1 MRNITLAFGLVM
13 LLSACVSDQALIK
26 PTSSGYAEG
35 VFKNETLDSVKNKLI
50 GACSKGGAMIEEV
63 SDNLVVCS
71 KVMDGTKALFAQALI
86 GNSSSTRPIGKIR
99 FVMYSENSVVN
110 VTADQWIE
118 TQMALGQVRR
128 VELNSHASQNALQT
142 ILDKLGAN

>member
-1 MRNITLAFGLVM
+1 
-13 LLSACVSDQALIK
+13 
-26 PTSSGYAEG
+26 
-35 VFKNETLDSVKNKLI
+35 
-50 GACSKGGAMIEEV
+50 MIEEV

-71 KVMDGTKALFAQALI
+71 KVMDRTKALFAQALI